1 MLRMNLST
9 RPFYNERAAQF
20 VLGAV
25 ALLIA
30 ALTVFNVMQYRSLSV
45 RHTQL
50 LGQVEDAER
59 RATTLRGDAERARQ
73 NVNRAQLSTVAAAAR
88 EANDLIDQR
97 AFSWTELLNRLE
109 ATLPADVRIQS
120 IRPSTDRHGN
130 MTVTMLVLGR
140 RAEDIE
146 QFVEQLETTGAF
158 RHLYS
163 RTETTNPEGLLE
175 ATLEGWYLVETAVP
189 APKPRPARKD

>member
-30 ALTVFNVMQYRSLSV
+30 ALTVFNAVQYRSLSV

-73 NVNRAQLSTVAAAAR
+73 NVDRAQLLTVAAAAR
-88 EANDLIDQR
+88 EANGLIDQR

-120 IRPSTDRHGN
+120 IRPSTDRDGN

-189 APKPRPARKD
+189 APKPRPARED

>member
-30 ALTVFNVMQYRSLSV
+30 ALTVFNVVQYRSLSV
-45 RHTQL
+45 RYTQL
-50 LGQVEDAER
+50 LGHVEDAER

-73 NVNRAQLSTVAAAAR
+73 NVDRAQLLTVAAAAR
-88 EANDLIDQR
+88 EANGLIDQR

-120 IRPSTDRHGN
+120 IRPSTDRDGN

-189 APKPRPARKD
+189 APKPRPARED